1 MAATAID
8 EASILARFDELVSDG
23 VVMYAED
30 MEKVYYE
37 DQGFKFEFRIT
48 SALESKPAAVG
59 DNAELDDANGG
70 ADGGT
75 HHTSSET
82 KVPGVGNGSADA
94 SSSSSSNGTPRGIE
108 LDAGGCVPG
117 GDISIAG
124 YEIGLVGGGAHVL
137 SFNKFCAYRPHLML
151 VTADG
156 RRRQFEALDD
166 ADFGAAREVLMG
178 LHRRGGG
185 GGGVRQEY
193 LVIFNCGKKG
203 GCSRLHKHMQVIP
216 APDAIPSWP
225 DEAGPEGASGG
236 RPGPPF
242 RYFMHRFAGSLNGG
256 SGGSGGGG
264 GEAGELPSADEL
276 VRAYRRM
283 LRQAA
288 ALVPG
293 REGAVEESGAGGGRE
308 AAVPHNVLLGGRWMV
323 VIPRVTDGVGE
334 AGVNAAG
341 MLGVVW
347 AAGAETVDKWKRL
360 GPRRVLSEV
369 GVRG

>member
-1 MAATAID
+1 MASTAID
-8 EASILARFDELVSDG
+8 EASVLARFDELVRDG

-37 DQGFKFEFRIT
+37 DRGFKFEFRIT
-48 SALESKPAAVG
+48 SALKSKPAAVG

-70 ADGGT
+70 ADGGS

-82 KVPGVGNGSADA
+82 KAPGTGNGSAGA
-94 SSSSSSNGTPRGIE
+94 SSSNGTLHGIE
-108 LDAGGCVPG
+108 FDADGCLPG

-156 RRRQFEALDD
+156 RRRQFEALDG
-166 ADFGAAREVLMG
+166 ADLGAAREVLMG

-185 GGGVRQEY
+185 GGGGGGVGQEY
-193 LVIFNCGKKG
+193 LAIFNCGKKG

-216 APDAIPSWP
+216 APDAIPLWP
-225 DEAGPEGASGG
+225 DEAKPEGSSGG
-236 RPGPPF
+236 QPGPPF
-242 RYFMHRFAGSLNGG
+242 RYFVHRFGGSLNGG
-256 SGGSGGGG
+256 GGG
-264 GEAGELPSADEL
+264 AGELPSADEL
-276 VRAYRRM
+276 VGAYQQM
-283 LRQAA
+283 LGQAA

-293 REGAVEESGAGGGRE
+293 REEAMEESGDGGGGGRE
-308 AAVPHNVLLGGRWMV
+308 AAVPHNVVLGGRWMV
-323 VIPRVTDGVGE
+323 VIPRVTDGVDGI
-334 AGVNAAG
+334 GVNAAG

-347 AAGAETVDKWKRL
+347 AAGTETVDKWKRL
-360 GPRRVLSEV
+360 GPRRVLGEV